1 MPALE
6 LVMFEMRCVTK
17 AFGATP
23 MRTDPKGVKRRHGLS
38 TPAGM
43 SSHVTRKMAV
53 PAKAL

>member
-6 LVMFEMRCVTK
+6 PVLFEMRCVTK

-23 MRTDPKGVKRRHGLS
+23 MRTDRTGVERRNGLS
-38 TPAGM
+38 TPARM
-43 SSHVTRKMAV
+43 NSHVTRKMAV

>member
-23 MRTDPKGVKRRHGLS
+23 MRTDPKGVERRHGLS
-38 TPAGM
+38 TPARM
-43 SSHVTRKMAV
+43 NSHVTRKMAV